1 MYISIS
7 LVIFYRRRLVSA
19 SPPRRK
25 GNRVGRTTA
34 TNKRQVSPPITTK
47 KACGPAKALTVT
59 SSRSSSQ
66 GSLCR
71 VDFEFSDLESE
82 LVDDDDNDDHVPR
95 PSPSDESISVHS
107 SIEKSRKLGKLYKFI
122 IFYCDCLSLQ

>member
-1 MYISIS
+1 M
-7 LVIFYRRRLVSA
+7 
-19 SPPRRK
+19 
-25 GNRVGRTTA
+25 
-34 TNKRQVSPPITTK
+34 NKHREVSPPISTR
-47 KACGPAKALTVT
+47 KARVPAKALTIS

-82 LVDDDDNDDHVPR
+82 LVDDDDDHVPH

-122 IFYCDCLSLQ
+122 LLS